1 MKQNLFSSLFSLIFV
16 NMTNTKH
23 KITAISLAF
32 LVLIST
38 TGIGLNIMLCNCTG
52 QQYLALLASRLNL
65 DCCKDKLA
73 EAAKKSCCPSA
84 SSIKNQANSFDSPTI
99 MAKEE
104 CCSSSYK
111 YAKANINLELAKE
124 IPLPSTDFVFHP
136 LRTNF
141 VVQYQQPTL
150 IPQTIAYSNLSNK
163 APPRFN
169 ESILNWF
176 QIYRC

>member
-1 MKQNLFSSLFSLIFV
+1 
-16 NMTNTKH
+16 MTSTKH

-52 QQYLALLASRLNL
+52 QQYLALLASELNL
-65 DCCKDKLA
+65 ECCKNKLA
-73 EAAKKSCCPSA
+73 EVAKKGCCSGA
-84 SSIKNQANSFDSPTI
+84 TKVKKQQNNFESPTI
-99 MAKEE
+99 MAKKD
-104 CCSSSYK
+104 CCSSSFK
-111 YAKANINLELAKE
+111 YAKSNINLELAEE
-124 IPLPSTDFVFHP
+124 IPLPT
-136 LRTNF
+136 TNF
-141 VVQYQQPTL
+141 VFEHWIKNTAVQYKQPVL

-163 APPRFN
+163 APPRFK